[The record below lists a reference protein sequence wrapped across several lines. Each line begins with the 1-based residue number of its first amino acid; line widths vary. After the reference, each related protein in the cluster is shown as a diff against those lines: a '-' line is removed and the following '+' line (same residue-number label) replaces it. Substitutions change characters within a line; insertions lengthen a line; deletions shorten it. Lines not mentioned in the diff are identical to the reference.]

1 MLVTALVPIF
11 TLAQDDAEQTR
22 EQIEKLE
29 RDIAR
34 ITREIDLDSA
44 ERNKVQETLRAAD
57 LELGRVQRAIT
68 DNQEVIQDKE
78 AELTGLEAQKAELD
92 AAATTQQDRI
102 AQEMKTAWQMG
113 RESQLKMLLSQ
124 QAPENVA
131 RSMEYYRYF
140 FEARN
145 AVLAEYREVLESLLE
160 VETRIDTS
168 LAALA
173 TSQQALETEQ
183 SSLAEAQQAQQRA
196 LAQLSASISTKSA
209 RLKKMQADRTELEKL
224 LEAIEQAIV
233 QLELPKNFQGFA
245 NAKGAMPWPV
255 EGKRSNRFGRPRNDG
270 KMRWQG
276 INIPAPQGSTVKAI
290 HHGRVVYADW
300 FRGSGLLLIIDHGD
314 GYMSLYAHNESLLKD
329 VGEWVTA
336 GTPIGTVG
344 TSGGLEQPALYF
356 EIRYKGKPT
365 DPARWCRR

>member
-68 DNQEVIQDKE
+68 DNQKVIQDKE
-78 AELTGLEAQKAELD
+78 AELAGLEAQKAELD

-131 RSMEYYRYF
+131 RSMEYYRF
-140 FEARN
+140 
-145 AVLAEYREVLESLLE
+145 
-160 VETRIDTS
+160 
-168 LAALA
+168 
-173 TSQQALETEQ
+173 
-183 SSLAEAQQAQQRA
+183 
-196 LAQLSASISTKSA
+196 
-209 RLKKMQADRTELEKL
+209 
-224 LEAIEQAIV
+224 
-233 QLELPKNFQGFA
+233 
-245 NAKGAMPWPV
+245 
-255 EGKRSNRFGRPRNDG
+255 
-270 KMRWQG
+270 
-276 INIPAPQGSTVKAI
+276 GSTW
-290 HHGRVVYADW
+290 R
-300 FRGSGLLLIIDHGD
+300 FRGKTKNDQFHHTCTKTTLTCPLSI
-314 GYMSLYAHNESLLKD
+314 AC
-329 VGEWVTA
+329 VTHSS
-336 GTPIGTVG
+336 P
-344 TSGGLEQPALYF
+344 
-356 EIRYKGKPT
+356 
-365 DPARWCRR
+365 